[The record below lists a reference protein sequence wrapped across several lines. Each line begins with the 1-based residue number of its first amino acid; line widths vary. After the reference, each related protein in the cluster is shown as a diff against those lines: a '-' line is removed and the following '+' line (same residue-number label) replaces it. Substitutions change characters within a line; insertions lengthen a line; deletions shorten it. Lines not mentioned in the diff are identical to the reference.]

1 MFHGLAAAR
10 IFTGDRVVTLRKPA
24 DIREKELR
32 LAIYRIQR
40 GRAHSKATEL
50 SISSVAREAGV
61 SPALV
66 HNHYPQ
72 IAELIRIKQGAAT
85 ADRLEAKASELKAER
100 EKNAELRREVLT
112 LKQQLACLATLN
124 EMLTVDNQT
133 LRSAK
138 QGGNVTP
145 LRPSRR

>member
-1 MFHGLAAAR
+1 M
-10 IFTGDRVVTLRKPA
+10 TLRKPA

-100 EKNAELRREVLT
+100 EKNAELRREVRLP
-112 LKQQLACLATLN
+112 LKSGVLN
-124 EMLTVDNQT
+124 
-133 LRSAK
+133 
-138 QGGNVTP
+138 P
-145 LRPSRR
+145 C